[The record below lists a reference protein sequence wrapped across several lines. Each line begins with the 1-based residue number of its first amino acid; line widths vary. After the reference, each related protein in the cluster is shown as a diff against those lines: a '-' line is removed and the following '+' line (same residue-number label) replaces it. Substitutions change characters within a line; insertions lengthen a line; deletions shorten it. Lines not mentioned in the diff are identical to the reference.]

1 MTMMKFDLTD
11 LLDEKACYE
20 YLKALLHPG
29 GLYCPRCGGQHYKI
43 LKRDREPIIV
53 YQCLHNGCRRTF
65 NIFTDTVFQGTHY
78 SCKVLVQIL
87 KGIAQGTPT
96 KHLAEE
102 LGIDRSHLT
111 GLRHK
116 LQDNALATR
125 AAQKLADEGG
135 EGDEMFPNAV
145 EKRHTA

>member
-20 YLKALLHPG
+20 FLKALLHPK
-29 GLYCPRCGGQHYKI
+29 GLCCPRCGGQHYKV
-43 LKRDREPIIV
+43 LKRDRDPIIG
-53 YQCLHNGCRRTF
+53 YQCLDKECRRTF
-65 NIFTDTVFQGTHY
+65 NIFTGTVFQGTHY

-102 LGIDRSHLT
+102 LEIDRSNLM

-116 LQDNALATR
+116 LQDNALATL
-125 AAQKLADEGG
+125 AAEKLQDDVVES
-135 EGDEMFPNAV
+135 DEMFQNAG
-145 EKRHTA
+145 EKRHTT